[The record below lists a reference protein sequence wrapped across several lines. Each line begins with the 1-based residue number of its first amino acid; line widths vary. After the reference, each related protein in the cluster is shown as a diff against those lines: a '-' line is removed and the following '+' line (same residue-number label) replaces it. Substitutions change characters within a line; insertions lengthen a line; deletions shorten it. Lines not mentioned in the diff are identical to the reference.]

1 MSNLSKETFP
11 SNLVKNV
18 ISKHKLSIGSH
29 SEHNTS
35 QKTASSSINTKAND
49 DSSIINTSEIIKKLD
64 FKLDQDNWD
73 FHREEIKE
81 DTLTRHP
88 SAVHTE
94 ESILSNE
101 TTQTKNNSN
110 IDNTN
115 VNINS
120 LCKDICTINKPNE
133 NITLQS
139 GTFNINNNNNKRTYK
154 EAYCTSVIRITLIV
168 ILSIFL
174 VLFILWNIL

>member
-35 QKTASSSINTKAND
+35 QKTASSSINTKTND
-49 DSSIINTSEIIKKLD
+49 DSSIINTSELIKRLDSKLE
-64 FKLDQDNWD
+64 QDNWD
-73 FHREEIKE
+73 FHREEIKG
-81 DTLTRHP
+81 DTITKNT
-88 SAVHTE
+88 SAVNTE
-94 ESILSNE
+94 ISILSNE
-101 TTQTKNNSN
+101 TAQTKNNSN

-139 GTFNINNNNNKRTYK
+139 NINNNKKRTYK

>member
-35 QKTASSSINTKAND
+35 QKTASSSINTKTND
-49 DSSIINTSEIIKKLD
+49 DSSIINTSELIKRLDSKLE
-64 FKLDQDNWD
+64 QDNWN

-81 DTLTRHP
+81 DTFTKHT
-88 SAVHTE
+88 SAVNTE
-94 ESILSNE
+94 VSILSNE

-110 IDNTN
+110 IENTN

-120 LCKDICTINKPNE
+120 LCKNICIISKPNE

-139 GTFNINNNNNKRTYK
+139 DTFNINNNKKRTYK

>member
-35 QKTASSSINTKAND
+35 QKTASSSINTKTND
-49 DSSIINTSEIIKKLD
+49 DSSIINTSELIKRLDSKLE
-64 FKLDQDNWD
+64 QDNWD
-73 FHREEIKE
+73 FHREEIKG
-81 DTLTRHP
+81 DIITKNT
-88 SAVHTE
+88 SAVNTE
-94 ESILSNE
+94 ISILSNE
-101 TTQTKNNSN
+101 TAQTKNNSN

-139 GTFNINNNNNKRTYK
+139 NINNNKKRTYK